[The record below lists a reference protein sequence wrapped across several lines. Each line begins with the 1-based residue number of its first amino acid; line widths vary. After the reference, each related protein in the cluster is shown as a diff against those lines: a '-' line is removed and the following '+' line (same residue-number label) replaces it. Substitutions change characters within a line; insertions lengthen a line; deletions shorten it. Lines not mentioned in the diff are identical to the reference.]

1 MENWKARASELGVI
15 MTGCKPPLTAN
26 QVDKVAELKAKVNPT
41 DKQRIELGQLLEK
54 QLHTPSLSATTKS
67 KLKEYFN
74 ELHFGRSTDIRGKY
88 TDKGIM
94 VEEQA
99 ITLVSE
105 VLDIFLVKNRERRS
119 NSYMTGE
126 PDNVQGIVRDIKSSW
141 DLSTF
146 PMFEDELPNN
156 IYWWQMQAY
165 MELFD
170 IEEAEVIYCLVDTP
184 EMLILDEL
192 RRVSWQLNHIEL
204 PQELED
210 EVRHN
215 MTFGDIPKH
224 QRVKRFAVKRDREQM
239 AMVEPQVIRCREY
252 LKQLKSQLVP

>member
-1 MENWKARASELGVI
+1 MKNWKARCSELGII

-26 QVDKVAELKAKVNPT
+26 QVARVAELKAKPKLT
-41 DKQRIELGQLLEK
+41 DIQAIELGKLLEK
-54 QLHTPSLSATTKS
+54 QLYTPELSTTTES
-67 KLKEYFN
+67 KVQQYFKELK
-74 ELHFGRSTDIRGKY
+74 FGRSTNIKNKY
-88 TDKGIM
+88 CDKGIM

-105 VLDIFLVKNRERRS
+105 VLGTFLIKNRERKS
-119 NSYMTGE
+119 NGYLTGE
-126 PDNVQGIVRDIKSSW
+126 PDNVQGIIRDVKSSW

-146 PMFEDELPNN
+146 PMFDTELKNN
-156 IYWWQMQAY
+156 AYWWQLQGY

-170 IEEAEVIYCLVDTP
+170 KEESELIYCLVDTP
-184 EMLILDEL
+184 ELLILDEL

-215 MTFGDIPKH
+215 MTFQDIPKEN
-224 QRVKRFAVKRDREQM
+224 RVKRFKVMRDRESM

-252 LKQLKSQLVP
+252 MAQLDKLTNF

>member
-1 MENWKARASELGVI
+1 MKDWKVRASELGVI
-15 MTGCKPPLTAN
+15 MTGCKAPLTAN
-26 QVDKVAELKAKVNPT
+26 QIVKVSELKAKAAPT

-54 QLHTPSLSATTKS
+54 QLYAPSLSVTTKS
-67 KLKEYFN
+67 KMNEYFN
-74 ELHFGRSTDIRGKY
+74 GLHFGRSNDIRGKY
-88 TDKGIM
+88 LDKGIM

-105 VLDIFLVKNRERRS
+105 VLDVFLVKNRERRC
-119 NSYMTGE
+119 NDYLTGE
-126 PDNVQGIVRDIKSSW
+126 PDNVQGIIRDIKSSC
-141 DLSTF
+141 DLDTF
-146 PMFEDELPNN
+146 PMFEDELRNN
-156 IYWWQMQAY
+156 LYWWQVQAY

-170 IEEAEVIYCLVDTP
+170 IDEAEVIYCHVDTP

-204 PQELED
+204 PQEIEY
-210 EVRHN
+210 EVRNN

-239 AMVEPQVIRCREY
+239 AMVKPQVIKCREY
-252 LKQLKSQLVP
+252 LEQLKSKLS